1 VISDRD
7 IYRTANLLIRK
18 HGERA
23 HIHAAM
29 RVDELKDKGDLGGA
43 RTWLRIIKAIDAL
56 RSTKR
61 GDAPLH

>member
-29 RVDELKDKGDLGGA
+29 RVEEFQDKGDLNGQ

-56 RSTKR
+56 RSTRR
-61 GDAPLH
+61 GDATLH

>member
-1 VISDRD
+1 MISDRD
-7 IYRTANLLIRK
+7 IFRTANLLIRK

-29 RVDELKDKGDLGGA
+29 RVDEFSDKGDLAGA
-43 RTWLRIIKAIDAL
+43 RTWLRVIKAIDAL

-61 GDAPLH
+61 GDATLH